1 MRRVERRRRCVVARE
16 LQLQISSS
24 KNERYFCSAKVSK
37 AIDNSYG
44 HNVTEDQKK
53 DFDELAYTFI
63 ILHLSNPVLRKVGK
77 FDSTEKLWK
86 KLEELYLIQS
96 TPNKIYLLEKI
107 SSFKIDPSRD
117 LDDNLDIFNKF
128 VQDITNC
135 GETVLEINKAIILL
149 NVIPDSFKEVKNA
162 IKYGRETLTPD
173 IVIDSL
179 KSEEIELKFEK
190 NERKNGEVHFV
201 RGRSQSGDGNGCG
214 GNEDVIEE
222 NSVDQNPLANYQLDR
237 DRERRPCREPQN
249 LSNFTIAYASYQ
261 ELVDKEPNTYVEAIK
276 SEKSVE
282 WFSTMR
288 GEMSSFVRNQTWDL
302 VPKPKDKSIV
312 GCKWVYKVKEG
323 TTESEH
329 VRYEARLIAKEQWYR
344 MFDSH
349 VFYIGYKK
357 NEFDNCLYYLHHSTN
372 DDCVYLLLYVVDML
386 LDGPNMKVVNKI
398 SVELSK
404 EFDMKYLG
412 HSRRFIGMKIDRDRS
427 NSCLF
432 VYQTPYVL
440 KILKKF
446 GIVNCKPTFV
456 PLGN

>member
-24 KNERYFCSAKVSK
+24 N
-37 AIDNSYG
+37 
-44 HNVTEDQKK
+44 
-53 DFDELAYTFI
+53 
-63 ILHLSNPVLRKVGK
+63 
-77 FDSTEKLWK
+77 
-86 KLEELYLIQS
+86 
-96 TPNKIYLLEKI
+96 
-107 SSFKIDPSRD
+107 
-117 LDDNLDIFNKF
+117 
-128 VQDITNC
+128 ITNC

-149 NVIPDSFKEVKNA
+149 NAIPDSFKEVKNA

-179 KSEEIELKFEK
+179 KSKKRELKFEK
-190 NERKNGEVHFV
+190 NERKKGEVHFV
-201 RGRSQSGDGNGCG
+201 RGRSQSGNGNGCG
-214 GNEDVIEE
+214 DLPCLESEKQQETIREESLVEVEKVSIHISITLSEVESDTHQNQRNIDAEGNEDVIEE
-222 NSVDQNPLANYQLDR
+222 NSVDQNPLANDQLDR

-302 VPKPKDKSIV
+302 VPKPKNKSIV

-357 NEFDNCLYYLHHSTN
+357 NEFDNCMYYLHHSTN

-404 EFDMKYLG
+404 ESDMKYLG
-412 HSRRFIGMKIDRDRS
+412 HSRRFIGMKIDRDMS

-440 KILKKF
+440 KILKKSPVLAF
-446 GIVNCKPTFV
+446 IVSILCRYMFNPGPTYWEALKLLLRYLKFYNLANMGTKV
-456 PLGN
+456 LTMVKFRSSLTLLNFDKGM